1 MKRQLYIHSDHA
13 THVTGDGY
21 HIYYL
26 PAHFAPDTQD
36 NRIVISLA
44 DAWIPHT
51 FYTVHSGNDQFNVL
65 YNDFT
70 VSEVTLSHGNYSI
83 DGILAQINPALT
95 NDFELVYN
103 ENRNRVSLQKVTGSN
118 NLATAE
124 IVAGST
130 CTRLLGFTNSSLLW
144 SNGVLEAAS
153 CVNMVRTTAV
163 YVRTSLHTEN
173 RDPISRNIADVLG
186 KIPVDACW
194 NEIITYHGEFSCVS
208 HLPHITAIAIKLVDD
223 NGFLLDLNGCPYSL
237 TLEISSTQ

>member
-1 MKRQLYIHSDHA
+1 MSYTTTLPFPRSRYHTA
-13 THVTGDGY
+13 TT
-21 HIYYL
+21 
-26 PAHFAPDTQD
+26 T
-36 NRIVISLA
+36 N
-44 DAWIPHT
+44 
-51 FYTVHSGNDQFNVL
+51 
-65 YNDFT
+65 
-70 VSEVTLSHGNYSI
+70 I
-83 DGILAQINPALT
+83 DGIIAQINPALT

-118 NLATAE
+118 NLATSE

-186 KIPVDACW
+186 KIPVNACW
-194 NEIITYHGEFSCVS
+194 NEIITYHGEFNCVS

-237 TLEISSTQ
+237 TLEISST